1 MNKKWLTTAL
11 SVMIG
16 LSLMLNIA
24 FATGVAKVEL
34 DVVPFRWVVGG
45 KAFSSTAPYF
55 DGEVDLPSSLNYKG
69 TTYVPLRLAAQS
81 LGYRVQWNDS
91 SKTAVIS
98 LENEDDPVAD
108 QVDSSGNYPNY
119 KFIPAQVEVPLWE
132 QRANSSI
139 ILGLKYMGTPYD
151 FGAALGQT
159 DTFDCSS
166 FTNFV
171 FKENGI
177 KLPRNS
183 RQQSELGSE
192 VRMDQIRK
200 GDLLF
205 FTTPKRKDK
214 TGIERIGHVSIYI
227 GDNKMLHTYRVGI
240 GVVVSELDERWRNR
254 FITAKRIINE

>member
-11 SVMIG
+11 CVMIG

-45 KAFSSTAPYF
+45 NSFSSTAPYF

-81 LGYRVQWNDS
+81 
-91 SKTAVIS
+91 
-98 LENEDDPVAD
+98 

-171 FKENGI
+171 FKEIGI

-192 VRMDQIRK
+192 VSMDQIRK

-214 TGIERIGHVSIYI
+214 SGIERIGHVSIYI

-240 GVVVSELDERWRNR
+240 GVVVSEFDERWRNR